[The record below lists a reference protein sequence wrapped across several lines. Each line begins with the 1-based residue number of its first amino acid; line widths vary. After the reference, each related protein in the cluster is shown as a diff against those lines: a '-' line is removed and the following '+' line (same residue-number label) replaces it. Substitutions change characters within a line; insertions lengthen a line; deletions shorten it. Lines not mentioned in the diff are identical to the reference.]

1 MGTLAIDSTVPLN
14 DGQPIPL
21 LGFGVFQL
29 DEPSICE
36 TAVLTALQA
45 GYRHIDTA
53 LKYGNEASV
62 GRAITQSDV
71 ARKDIFL
78 TTKASFEQSPEAIRT
93 GFANSLERL
102 QTDYVDLFL
111 IHWPMEDETLPGA
124 WETLQQMQAEG
135 LCRSIGVSNMTM
147 RRFEEVIFKHSDK
160 IPAVNQIE
168 LHVYNQQSELV
179 DYCRNKGMVLEA
191 YSSIAQ
197 GKRLAQPGKA
207 LTDIAAQYGKSV
219 VQVMLRFLVQQDIV
233 TLVKSATPARIREN
247 IDIFDFA
254 LDDEQMA
261 AVRNLNEDFFVRDW
275 RPEGYY

>member
-1 MGTLAIDSTVPLN
+1 MGALTIDSTVTMN
-14 DGQPIPL
+14 DGNRIPL

-29 DEPSICE
+29 DEPSVCE
-36 TAVLTALQA
+36 RAVLTALEA

-62 GRAITQSDV
+62 GRALTRSAV
-71 ARKDIFL
+71 AREDVFL
-78 TTKASFEQSPEAIRT
+78 TTKASFDQSPEAIRA
-93 GFANSLERL
+93 GFANSLECL

-124 WETLQQMQAEG
+124 WETLQRMQAEG
-135 LCRSIGVSNMTM
+135 LCRSIGVSNMTL
-147 RRFEEVIFKHSDK
+147 RRFEEVLFKHSSR

-168 LHVYNQQSELV
+168 LHVYNQQRELV

-207 LTDIAAQYGKSV
+207 LTDIAARHGKSV
-219 VQVMLRFLVQQDIV
+219 VQVMLRFLVQQDV
-233 TLVKSATPARIREN
+233 VALVKSATPARIREN

-254 LDDEQMA
+254 LDDEQMG
-261 AVRNLNEDFFVRDW
+261 AVGDLNEDFFVREWAPD
-275 RPEGYY
+275 GYY